1 MVQLQMPPFDAKGT
15 ESVVNT
21 ALVLP
26 FVCKE
31 TERERKGE
39 TKRMKNTD

>member
-15 ESVVNT
+15 ESVANT
-21 ALVLP
+21 ALVLA

-31 TERERKGE
+31 KERETEGGRAREK
-39 TKRMKNTD
+39 